1 MDQDREPDAGIKPEA
16 TAKHVIPPPDL
27 SRRPP
32 PPPSPLDTLSKSI
45 PPAVLPAG
53 DPAARVNLRP
63 VRDAALASY
72 DESPVAGMLATF
84 NSRVVAVVIDLLVA
98 LGVAIGLG
106 WFLPDFAG
114 QLAGIAYFITRDS
127 LPFLG
132 GQSVGK
138 KALRLKVTTSEGD
151 SIVKNWQVAL
161 IRNGVLL
168 IPFFALVEVYVLL
181 TRDSGAARGRRLGD
195 EWAKTRVIVEE
206 PAAPE
211 EGEDSKTPSPPGP
224 GN

>member
-1 MDQDREPDAGIKPEA
+1 
-16 TAKHVIPPPDL
+16 
-27 SRRPP
+27 
-32 PPPSPLDTLSKSI
+32 
-45 PPAVLPAG
+45 VLPAE

-63 VRDAALASY
+63 VRDAAESGYGDSLAGGIGS
-72 DESPVAGMLATF
+72 F
-84 NSRVVAVVIDLLVA
+84 NSRVVAAAIDLLVA
-98 LGVAIGLG
+98 FGVIVGLS
-106 WFLPDFAG
+106 WLLPDFAG
-114 QLAGIAYFITRDS
+114 RLAQLTGIAYFITRDS

-138 KALRLKVTTSEGD
+138 KAMRLKVTTSEGD

-181 TRDSGAARGRRLGD
+181 TRDTGVSRGRRLGD

-206 PAAPE
+206 PLVLE
-211 EGEDSKTPSPPGP
+211 EGDDSKTPSPPGL